1 MPKISVRDNGN
12 NRWKRSAEKNKQIN
26 KNKQKTNKEWKEQG
40 DGNFSEK
47 VRVKLFKLKCELG
60 FLQLICKHYLI
71 FKSILE
77 LALTIRLDLELSFF
91 IYSWILVLKW
101 RQVSPL

>member
-40 DGNFSEK
+40 EGNFSER
-47 VRVKLFKLKCELG
+47 VRVKLF
-60 FLQLICKHYLI
+60 
-71 FKSILE
+71 
-77 LALTIRLDLELSFF
+77 
-91 IYSWILVLKW
+91 
-101 RQVSPL
+101 